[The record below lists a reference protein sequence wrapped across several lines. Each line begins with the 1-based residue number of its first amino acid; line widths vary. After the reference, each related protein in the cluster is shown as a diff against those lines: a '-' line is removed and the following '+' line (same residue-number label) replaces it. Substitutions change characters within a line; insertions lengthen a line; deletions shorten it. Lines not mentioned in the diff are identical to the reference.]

1 MEENDRELLQ
11 DELDGLIGNIVTDKK
26 NKRNKKII
34 IFLLI
39 LLIPI
44 VILFFI
50 FNSKDSKNEDGISNK
65 FMLVEKPLES
75 NIPILEKSIE
85 TNKTEA
91 IIVKEENNSS
101 IDIEKVIENIN
112 KNENKDQQE
121 SQKPLI
127 DKKNQEE
134 PLKCICEYPDLNK
147 NIIELYRELEK
158 ISAKVNKLPKDF
170 IKDYF
175 LGVEELKNKI
185 KKLESKNNNFK
196 KSIKENKSNKTQK
209 QVNKDINSFKGNIKN
224 VKTDLSKFDLEI
236 ENLKREIEKLK
247 QEDKLIHQKID
258 ENVQIINNRIEKTEN
273 KVEIVYKE
281 VFKVK
286 PFVVKTIIEDQMA
299 IISNDVKK
307 IKLYKNN
314 EVEINE
320 IKYMVSK
327 IDKNCVSLVTIK
339 SERVE
344 KICK

>member
-75 NIPILEKSIE
+75 TIPILEKIIE
-85 TNKTEA
+85 KNTTTKQT
-91 IIVKEENNSS
+91 EENNSS

-112 KNENKDQQE
+112 KNENINSKE
-121 SQKPLI
+121 SEKNLI

-175 LGVEELKNKI
+175 LGVEDLKNKI
-185 KKLESKNNNFK
+185 KKLENKNNNFK
-196 KSIKENKSNKTQK
+196 KSVKENKSNKTQK

-258 ENVQIINNRIEKTEN
+258 ENVQIINNRIDKTEN